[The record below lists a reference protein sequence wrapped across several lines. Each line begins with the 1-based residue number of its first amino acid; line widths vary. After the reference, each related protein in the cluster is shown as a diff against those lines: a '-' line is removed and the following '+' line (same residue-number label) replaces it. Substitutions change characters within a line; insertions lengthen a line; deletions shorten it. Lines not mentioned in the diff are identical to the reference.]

1 MIRIIK
7 RPAAK
12 RDLVEQAD
20 FIAQDNLEAALRF
33 LDAAEKTFAQLA
45 RLPRIGKSRKVKSRV
60 FANVRQFPITGFE
73 KYLVFYRPIKGGIEV
88 LRVLHGARDLNLII
102 GEEIK

>member
-1 MIRIIK
+1 MTRIIK

-12 RDLVEQAD
+12 QDLIEQAD

-33 LDAAEKTFAQLA
+33 LDSVEKTFAQLA
-45 RLPRIGKSRKVKSRV
+45 RHPRIGKSRKVRSAV
-60 FANVRQFPITGFE
+60 FANVRQFPVTGFE

-102 GEEIK
+102 GEQIL

>member
-1 MIRIIK
+1 MTRITK

-12 RDLVEQAD
+12 RDLIEQAD

-33 LDAAEKTFAQLA
+33 LDAAEKTFTQLA
-45 RLPRIGKSRKVKSRV
+45 KFPRIGKSRKVKSLV
-60 FANVRQFPITGFE
+60 FANVRQFPITDFE

-88 LRVLHGARDLNLII
+88 LRVLHGARDLKLIL
-102 GEEIK
+102 GEEIR

>member
-1 MIRIIK
+1 MTRIIK

-12 RDLVEQAD
+12 RDLIEQAN

-33 LDAAEKTFAQLA
+33 LDAAEKTLTQLV

-60 FANVRQFPITGFE
+60 FYNVRQFSIAGFE
-73 KYLVFYRPIKGGIEV
+73 KYLVFYRPMKGGIEV
-88 LRVLHGARDLNLII
+88 LRVLHGARDLNLIL
-102 GEEIK
+102 GEETP